1 MHKGIVNKII
11 PSSLV
16 DGPGN
21 RCAIFFQGCNFN
33 CMYCHNPETINFC
46 NNCGICV
53 EKCPAKALSFIE
65 NKKVFWDKKNC
76 VDCDTC
82 LKVCPHGASP
92 KVTLYTPLEL
102 KDKVALCMPF
112 ITGVTTSGG
121 ECTIQYE
128 FLSEFFKE
136 VKALGLSTLSDT
148 NGYIPFDTEKME
160 KFLQYTDGF
169 MLDIKAFDEGEHKK
183 LTGKSNANVIENA
196 LYLAG
201 IGKLDEIRTV
211 LYQGADNFNTVD
223 SITKLLS
230 KYTDKKKI
238 RYKLISY
245 RPFGVRDEYLNLKT
259 VSEIEKKELQKVA
272 EKNGNYEVIL
282 I

>member
-21 RCAIFFQGCNFN
+21 RCAIFFQGCNLN

-46 NNCGICV
+46 NNCGACV
-53 EKCPAKALSFIE
+53 EKCPTKALSFTKD
-65 NKKVFWDKKNC
+65 KKVIWDEKKC

-92 KVTLYTPLEL
+92 KIKLYTPLEL

-128 FLSEFFKE
+128 FLSDFFKE
-136 VKALGLSTLSDT
+136 VKALGLNTLADT

-169 MLDIKAFDEGEHKK
+169 MLDIKAFDEDEHKK
-183 LTGKSNANVIENA
+183 LTGKSNVNVIKNA
-196 LYLAG
+196 LYLAD

-245 RPFGVRDEYLNLKT
+245 RPFGVRDKYLNLKT
-259 VSEIEKKELQKVA
+259 VSEIEKEELQKVA

>member
-1 MHKGIVNKII
+1 
-11 PSSLV
+11 
-16 DGPGN
+16 
-21 RCAIFFQGCNFN
+21 
-33 CMYCHNPETINFC
+33 MYCHNPETINFC
-46 NNCGICV
+46 NNCGVCV
-53 EKCPAKALSFIE
+53 EKCPTKALSFVE
-65 NKKVFWDKKNC
+65 NKKVVWDEKKC

-102 KDKVALCMPF
+102 KDKVASCMPF

-121 ECTIQYE
+121 ECTIQHE

-136 VKALGLSTLSDT
+136 IKALGLNTLSDT
-148 NGYIPFDTEKME
+148 NGYIPLNTEKTE

-169 MLDIKAFDEGEHKK
+169 MLDIKAFDDAEHEN
-183 LTGKSNANVIENA
+183 LTGKSNVNVIKNA
-196 LYLAG
+196 LYLAD

-211 LYQGADNFNTVD
+211 LYQGANNFNTVD

-230 KYTDKKKI
+230 KYADKKKI

-245 RPFGVRDEYLNLKT
+245 RPFGVRNEYLNLKT
-259 VSEIEKKELQKVA
+259 VSGCEKEELQKVA
-272 EKNGNYEVIL
+272 EQNGNYEVIL